1 MNKSLLLAFIFLLG
15 MLTACKDFLEP
26 SLENRSVILVA
37 PSEGAE
43 SNKYQVGF
51 WWEPVQD
58 ALYYRVQVATP
69 DFSSTVSLV
78 QDTLIEGKNRFE
90 MTLEPGNYQ
99 WRIRA
104 ENGSS
109 STKYVSAKFIIHES
123 SLSDQKLRIVSPSA
137 NYLSSLPVV
146 TIQWDK
152 LFGAT
157 DYMLQ
162 IDTGNFEKEG
172 ALVYNQELSGNQVKF
187 TFPKEGTYRW
197 RVRAQNETGSSKWSE
212 IREMTFD
219 KTPPGV
225 TTPVSPAKGVEV
237 NAPVKISWTSVPAA
251 KRYKLFLY
259 RSDGTTAYSSSFPVT
274 TSSNTYSFNAGQQ
287 GEQIFWNVVA
297 VDEAGN
303 EGVASVLTSFIYNSL

>member
-1 MNKSLLLAFIFLLG
+1 MNKILLLAFIFLLG

-58 ALYYRVQVATP
+58 ALYYRVQIATP
-69 DFSSTVSLV
+69 DFTSTVSLV

-90 MTLEPGNYQ
+90 MTLEPGRYQ

-123 SLSDQKLRIVSPSA
+123 SLSDQKLPIVSPSA
-137 NYLSSLPVV
+137 NYLSNLPAV

-152 LFGAT
+152 LFGAA

-172 ALVYNQELSGNQVKF
+172 ALVYNQELTGNQLKF
-187 TFPKEGTYRW
+187 IFPKEATYRW
-197 RVRAQNETGSSKWSE
+197 RVRAQNATGSSKWSE

-274 TSSNTYSFNAGQQ
+274 ASSNTYSFNAGQQ

-303 EGVASVLTSFIYNSL
+303 EGVASVLTSFIYNSQ

>member
-51 WWEPVQD
+51 WWEPLQD
-58 ALYYRVQVATP
+58 ALYYRVQIATP
-69 DFSSTVSLV
+69 DFTSTVSLV
-78 QDTLIEGKNRFE
+78 QDTLIEGENRFE
-90 MTLEPGNYQ
+90 MTLEPGSYQ

-123 SLSDQKLRIVSPSA
+123 SLSDQKLPIVSPSA
-137 NYLSSLPVV
+137 NYLSNLPVV

-152 LFGAT
+152 LFGAEEYT
-157 DYMLQ
+157 LQ
-162 IDTGNFEKEG
+162 IDTANFEKEV
-172 ALVYNQELSGNQVKF
+172 ALVYNQELSGNQLKF
-187 TFPKEGTYRW
+187 TFQKEATYRW
-197 RVRAQNETGSSKWSE
+197 RVRAQNATGISKWSE
-212 IREMTFD
+212 IRRMTFD
-219 KTPPGV
+219 KTPPGA

-237 NAPVKISWTSVPAA
+237 NAPVKISWTSVPTA

-259 RSDGTTAYSSSFPVT
+259 QNDGTTAYSSSFPVT
-274 TSSNTYSFNAGQQ
+274 ASSNTYSFNAGQQ

-297 VDEAGN
+297 IDEAGN
-303 EGVASVLTSFIYNSL
+303 EGVASVLTSFIYNTQ

>member
-1 MNKSLLLAFIFLLG
+1 M
-15 MLTACKDFLEP
+15 
-26 SLENRSVILVA
+26 A

-58 ALYYRVQVATP
+58 ALYYRVQVAIP
-69 DFSSTVSLV
+69 DFTSTVSLV

-90 MTLEPGNYQ
+90 MTLEPGSYQ

-123 SLSDQKLRIVSPSA
+123 SLNDQTLPIVSPSA
-137 NYLSSLPVV
+137 SYLSNLPVV

-152 LFGAT
+152 LFGAA

-172 ALVYNQELSGNQVKF
+172 ALVYNQELSGNQLKF
-187 TFPKEGTYRW
+187 TFPKEATYRW
-197 RVRAQNETGSSKWSE
+197 RVRAQNATGSSKWSE

-287 GEQIFWNVVA
+287 GEQIFWNVVS

-303 EGVASVLTSFIYNSL
+303 EGVASVLTSFIYNSQ